1 MKTTTPPLQR
11 APDRASSADLRAYYD
26 SVTAAIGSLLDR
38 GMPVNEIGRLIADA
52 HDALVA
58 RLLVEAEAELGS
70 PPCAY
75 AWLALGSAARRE
87 QTLHTDQ
94 DNALIYADPLPGSAQ
109 TTRPEVERYFTT
121 LSERT
126 VERLAACGFPR
137 CPGDVMATNQQWRQP
152 LRVWQGYFQRWI
164 MMPDA
169 EALLRISI
177 FFDYRQI
184 HGSLDIEA
192 ALRRTVLRA
201 RDEHTFLAYLAHT
214 AIRQPAP
221 IGLFGRVILDR
232 DGDRRPVLDLK
243 RNGSALIVDL
253 ARLFALRAGSPAVGT
268 LDRLRAGAEGGSL
281 SPAGA
286 AKLEEAFER
295 INLLR
300 LRYQCYQLQRGELP
314 DNRVPIAW
322 LSPQER
328 RTLKEALR
336 VVARIQRSVVFMYQT
351 AWFG

>member
-1 MKTTTPPLQR
+1 METTTQPLQ
-11 APDRASSADLRAYYD
+11 PVPHPASSAELAASYD
-26 SVTAAIGSLLDR
+26 KLTAAIGSLLDS
-38 GMPVNEIGRLIADA
+38 GMQVSQIGQLMAAA
-52 HDALVA
+52 HDRLVA
-58 RLLVEAEAELGS
+58 RLLVEAEAELGP
-70 PPCAY
+70 PPCTY

-94 DNALIYADPLPGSAQ
+94 DNALVYADPLPGSIQ
-109 TTRPEVERYFTT
+109 TTRPEIERYFSA

-137 CPGDVMATNQQWRQP
+137 CPGDVMATNRQWRQP

-164 MMPDA
+164 MLPDA
-169 EALLRISI
+169 EALLRVSI

-184 HGSLDIEA
+184 HGSLDAEA
-192 ALRRTVLRA
+192 ALRPTVLRA

-232 DGDRRPVLDLK
+232 DGDRRPALDLK

-253 ARLFALRAGSPAVGT
+253 ARLFALRAGSSAVGT
-268 LDRLRAGAEGGSL
+268 LDRLRDAAEGGSL

-286 AKLEEAFER
+286 AKLGQAFEW
-295 INLLR
+295 INALR
-300 LRYQCYQLQRGELP
+300 LRYQCDRCQRSEP
-314 DNRVPIAW
+314 ADNRVPIAW
-322 LSPQER
+322 LGPQDR
-328 RTLKEALR
+328 RALKEALR

>member
-1 MKTTTPPLQR
+1 MQTTTPPLQ
-11 APDRASSADLRAYYD
+11 PVPYPASGTELRAYYD
-26 SVTAAIGSLLDR
+26 DVTAAIGALLDS
-38 GMPVNEIGRLIADA
+38 GMRVSEIGRLVARA

-58 RLLVEAEAELGS
+58 RLLVEAEAELGP

-94 DNALIYADPLPGSAQ
+94 DNALVYADPLPGSAQ
-109 TTRPEVERYFTT
+109 TTRPEVARYFAA

-126 VERLAACGFPR
+126 VERLAASGFPR
-137 CPGDVMATNQQWRQP
+137 CPGDVMATNGQWRQP

-169 EALLRISI
+169 EALLRVAI
-177 FFDYRQI
+177 FFDYRRI
-184 HGSLDIEA
+184 HGLLDVEA
-192 ALRRTVLRA
+192 ALRPTVLRA

-221 IGLFGRVILDR
+221 IGLFGRVLLERDR
-232 DGDRRPVLDLK
+232 DRRPILDLK

-253 ARLFALRAGSPAVGT
+253 ARLFGLKAGSPAVGT
-268 LDRLRAGAEGGSL
+268 LDRLRDAADGGSL
-281 SPAGA
+281 SRAGA
-286 AKLEEAFER
+286 DNLTAAFEQ

-300 LRYQCYQLQRGELP
+300 LRHQYDLIGRGEP
-314 DNRVPIAW
+314 PSNDVPVGQ
-322 LSPQER
+322 LSSQER
-328 RTLKEALR
+328 RALRDALR
-336 VVARIQRSVVFMYQT
+336 VVARIQRSVVFSFQT